1 VELED
6 LKPRRE
12 PDWAAIV
19 RPGDVLI
26 VGLADTDNVQAVASG
41 MTAHLE
47 PIGVKVLVVDNVR
60 QMMVARPKGGDA

>member
-12 PDWAAIV
+12 PEWAAIV

-41 MTAHLE
+41 MQAHLE
-47 PIGVKVLVVDNVR
+47 PLGIKVLVVDNVR
-60 QMMVARPKGGDA
+60 QMMVARPKGGED

>member
-1 VELED
+1 MELED

-12 PDWAAIV
+12 PEWAAIV

-41 MTAHLE
+41 MQAHLE
-47 PIGVKVLVVDNVR
+47 PLGIKVLVVDNVR
-60 QMMVARPKGGDA
+60 QMMVARPKGGED